1 MEENKLSI
9 PSQVSNQEIKNL
21 IYTIIGKQVM
31 IDSDVAMLYQYET
44 KNINKAVKRN
54 IERFPEDFCFQLT
67 ESELQ
72 ILRFQIG
79 TSNHRRHEKYREVP

>member
-9 PSQVSNQEIKNL
+9 PSQVSNQEI
-21 IYTIIGKQVM
+21 
-31 IDSDVAMLYQYET
+31 
-44 KNINKAVKRN
+44 
-54 IERFPEDFCFQLT
+54 FCFQLT